1 MIMGFTG
8 WKKVVMMLVVFIS
21 QLKVLTDL
29 WKDLGFKEG
38 IGASTDEGKKIK
50 PIGLPYFIWNEVLM
64 NPIVRWI
71 SQFQMQDL

>member
-1 MIMGFTG
+1 MMIYGFY
-8 WKKVVMMLVVFIS
+8 WMEKVVIDVGGIHKS
-21 QLKVLTDL
+21 IESSADL

-38 IGASTDEGKKIK
+38 IGASTDEEKIK